1 MHTIICKY
9 KNAFT
14 IILLLIVCTNITA
27 QSVQETNGR
36 HKVYGKVAK
45 ANDTVNTTIP
55 YVTVRLIDS
64 KRAVAGA
71 AVTDSKGNFTI
82 YVKSAGKYLM
92 KFDVMGFVSDSL
104 AVEIKEPIQNL
115 GIIRLMEGEEL
126 IGVTVSAKRLIM
138 RDEGDRFVYDVTQ
151 DPEAKR
157 VKMMDIMRKVPNLSV
172 NSQGKLTYLDED
184 IYTIRINGKNN
195 EMINGS
201 RQFTMRLI
209 KGDVMSRIELILPN
223 TPENKS
229 DKTIINIKLARDLP
243 EGYAADLN
251 ITGNTRNTY
260 KGKADIVAKIDNIY
274 LSTTYGIGYTNSPRV
289 DNLTVKENL
298 NSVAEIKRQENNYV
312 SYNEGV
318 SHQLNIGSSFKLS
331 EKDDLSISLNTSQ
344 SVVENFLNSSTT
356 NYSDLSNIIGA
367 NTSNSKNKNN
377 SRPKLNG
384 YLSYSR
390 EIKDAVIGF
399 NYSLTDKRDFGDYLT
414 FKYDTPGGVYS
425 NKMSTEQ
432 ENSTLDQSASITFSK
447 IHDNTKFLN
456 AEISYIKRKYHNS
469 SVLNIWDYNENETY
483 NYDYNQEGLDY
494 IQEIY
499 RVIGGYNYFNQKKNF
514 TLSCMLGV
522 EKMINKGIFNKADQL
537 SSLLDY
543 NDFILLPNISISYNF
558 PKRLKMGLS
567 YKTRTLRPSI
577 SYLNPYEDISDPDN
591 IFKGN
596 PNLTA
601 EYAQGLSLIASKV
614 FGNYTTF
621 TFIAGSEFINNAI
634 EKTTT
639 INKENTSITTYD
651 NLGFESRYIIR
662 LSLSLMPM
670 KGFRV
675 NNVIALNNQKYHN
688 KSTGLSNE
696 VTGFSY
702 TGSLSYALSKKSQLY
717 CSINVSPLM
726 GSSQTKKVG
735 YNTSLRFNY
744 SRTLVKDK
752 LFMNISL
759 EDPFSKHRF
768 LKNTIGNDFFSMTT
782 SREQLGRILGFSL
795 EWNFG
800 RLKDKG
806 ATTDKSARPSDLS
819 RPTL

>member
-1 MHTIICKY
+1 MIKRFAIL
-9 KNAFT
+9 AF
-14 IILLLIVCTNITA
+14 LLLTWVSNNYGQTGPELKNRYKITGKLRSTLSDNGVPYA
-27 QSVQETNGR
+27 TVQ
-36 HKVYGKVAK
+36 
-45 ANDTVNTTIP
+45 
-55 YVTVRLIDS
+55 LMDS
-64 KRAVAGA
+64 KNKILSVVA
-71 AVTDSKGNFTI
+71 TDINGLFVIYSKSSG
-82 YVKSAGKYLM
+82 SHLL
-92 KFDVMGFVSDSL
+92 KFDAMGYTSDSL
-104 AVEIKEPIQNL
+104 AVNISERIMDIGTISL
-115 GIIRLMEGEEL
+115 AEGQQL
-126 IGVTVSAKRLIM
+126 SGVTISAKKLIM
-138 RDEGDRFVYDVTQ
+138 KDEGDRFVYDVTK

-157 VKMMDIMRKVPNLSV
+157 VKMMDIMRKIPNLSV
-172 NSQGKLTYLDED
+172 NAQGKLTYLDEG
-184 IYTIRINGKNN
+184 ISTIRINGKNN

-260 KGKADIVAKIDNIY
+260 KGKADIIAKIDNVY
-274 LSTTYGIGYTNSPRV
+274 LSTTYGIGYTNSPKV

-331 EKDDLSISLNTSQ
+331 KKDDFNVSLNTSQ
-344 SVVENFLNSSTT
+344 SIDKNFMNSATT
-356 NYSDLSNIIGA
+356 NYSDLSSIISA
-367 NTSNSKNKNN
+367 QTSNSINKNN

-384 YLSYSR
+384 SLSYSR
-390 EIKDAVIGF
+390 EIKNAEIGF
-399 NYSLTDKRDFGDYLT
+399 SYSLTDKRDNGDYLT
-414 FKYDTPGGVYS
+414 LKYDTPEESYS
-425 NKMSTEQ
+425 NKRSTEQ
-432 ENSTLDQSASITFSK
+432 ENSTLDQSASVTFSK
-447 IHDNTKFLN
+447 IHNNAKFLN
-456 AEISYIKRKYHNS
+456 AEISYTNRRYRNS
-469 SVLNIWDYNENETY
+469 SVLDIWDYNEDETY
-483 NYDYNQEGLDY
+483 NYGYSQDGLNY
-494 IQEIY
+494 TQEIY
-499 RVIGGYNYFNQKKNF
+499 RVIGGYNYYSNPRKNF
-514 TLSCMLGV
+514 AWSCMLGA
-522 EKMINKGIFNKADQL
+522 EKMINKGIFNKDDQL

-543 NDFILLPNISISYNF
+543 NDFILLPNISINYNF
-558 PKRLKMGLS
+558 PKRLKIGLS

-596 PNLTA
+596 PDLKA
-601 EYAQGLSLIASKV
+601 EYAQMLSLSASKV

-621 TFIAGSEFINNAI
+621 TLITSSEFINNAI

-651 NLGFESRYIIR
+651 NLGRENRYIIR

-675 NNVIALNNQKYHN
+675 NNVIALNHQKYHN

-696 VTGFSY
+696 LTGFSY
-702 TGSLSYALSKKSQLY
+702 SGSLSYTLSKKSQLY
-717 CSINVSPLM
+717 GSINVSPLM
-726 GSSQTKKVG
+726 GSAQTKTVG

-744 SRTLVKDK
+744 SQTLVKDK
-752 LFMNISL
+752 LFLNISL

-768 LKNTIGNDFFSMTT
+768 LKNTIGNDTFIMTT
-782 SREQLGRILGFSL
+782 SKEQLGRILGFRL

-800 RLKDKG
+800 RLKNKG
-806 ATTDKSARPSDLS
+806 AIKDKSTGAADLS
-819 RPTL
+819 RPSL